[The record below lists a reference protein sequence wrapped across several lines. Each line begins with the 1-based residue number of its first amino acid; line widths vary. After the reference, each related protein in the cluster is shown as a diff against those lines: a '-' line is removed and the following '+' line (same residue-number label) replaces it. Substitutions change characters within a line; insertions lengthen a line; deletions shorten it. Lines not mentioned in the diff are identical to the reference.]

1 MKGDIKMSKKT
12 TISKKGFT
20 PTAEQLKAVAE
31 QAKNALITVNV
42 NELKVG
48 KTLYKVIAE
57 NELGLYLDNT
67 KAIDSYF
74 DSIKNQIVLDENGNT
89 VALRDS
95 IFKGFKVVRKT
106 EDKLIVDYI
115 YDVSE
120 YAPIEKV
127 ILHKDGT
134 TDKKIVKGEKI
145 TEGYEKTEISD
156 CIKWT
161 VAGDKGIAKLG
172 CLFQENRKTTIPA
185 IFCTST
191 AYRVYQNAVN
201 DALTELEKQQNGGN
215 DKGGNE

>member
-1 MKGDIKMSKKT
+1 MSKKT
-12 TISKKGFT
+12 TTTSKKGFT

-31 QAKNALITVNV
+31 QAKNALVTVNV

-48 KTLYKVIAE
+48 KTLYKVVSE
-57 NELGLYLDNT
+57 NELGLYLDST

-74 DSIKNQIVLDENGNT
+74 DSIKNQQVLDENGDII
-89 VALRDS
+89 ALRDS
-95 IFKGFKVVRKT
+95 IFKGFRVVRKT
-106 EDKLIVDYI
+106 EDKLIVDYV
-115 YDVSE
+115 YSVSE
-120 YAPIEKV
+120 YAPTEKV
-127 ILHKDGT
+127 VLHKDGT
-134 TDKKIVKGEKI
+134 TDKKVVKGEKI
-145 TEGYEKTEISD
+145 TEGYDTEEICD

-191 AYRVYQNAVN
+191 AYRDYQKAVN
-201 DALTELEKQQNGGN
+201 ELLSELEKQYNGGN

>member
-1 MKGDIKMSKKT
+1 MSKKT
-12 TISKKGFT
+12 TTPKKGFT

-31 QAKNALITVNV
+31 QTKNALVTVNV

-48 KTLYKVIAE
+48 KTLYKVVAE
-57 NELGLYLDNT
+57 NDFGLYLDNT
-67 KAIDSYF
+67 RAIDSYF
-74 DSIKNQIVLDENGNT
+74 DSIKNQLVLDENGNT
-89 VALRDS
+89 IALHDS

-106 EDKLIVDYI
+106 EDKLIVDYV
-115 YDVSE
+115 YSVSE

-127 ILHKDGT
+127 VLHKDGT

-145 TEGYEKTEISD
+145 TEGYDTEEICD

-161 VAGDKGIAKLG
+161 VAGDKGIANLG

-185 IFCTST
+185 IFCTAS
-191 AYRVYQNAVN
+191 AYRDYQKAVN
-201 DALTELEKQQNGGN
+201 ELLSELEKQQNGGN

>member
-1 MKGDIKMSKKT
+1 MAKNTKKSKEF
-12 TISKKGFT
+12 I

-31 QAKNALITVNV
+31 QAKNALVTANV

-48 KTLYKVIAE
+48 KTLYKVVAE
-57 NELGLYLDNT
+57 NELGLYLDST

-74 DSIKNQIVLDENGNT
+74 DSIKNQQVLDENGGII
-89 VALRDS
+89 ALRDS

-106 EDKLIVDYI
+106 DEKLIVDYV
-115 YDVSE
+115 YNVA
-120 YAPIEKV
+120 YYKPAEKV
-127 ILHKDGT
+127 VLHKDGS
-134 TDKKIVKGEKI
+134 TDKKIIKGDKI
-145 TEGYEKTEISD
+145 TEGYAAEEICD

-161 VAGDKGIAKLG
+161 VAGDKGIEKLG

-201 DALTELEKQQNGGN
+201 ELLSELEKQQNGGN
-215 DKGGNE
+215 KGDNE

>member
-1 MKGDIKMSKKT
+1 MANNTKKSKE
-12 TISKKGFT
+12 FT

-31 QAKNALITVNV
+31 QAKNALVTVNV
-42 NELKVG
+42 TDLKVG
-48 KTLYKVIAE
+48 KTLYKVVAE

-74 DSIKNQIVLDENGNT
+74 DSIKNQLVIDENGNT
-89 VALRDS
+89 IALHDS

-106 EDKLIVDYI
+106 DEKLIVDYV
-115 YDVSE
+115 YSVSE
-120 YAPIEKV
+120 YAPVEKV
-127 ILHKDGT
+127 VLHKDGT

-145 TEGYEKTEISD
+145 TEGYDTEEICD

-201 DALTELEKQQNGGN
+201 DLLSELEQQQQNGGN
-215 DKGGNE
+215 KGDIE

>member
-1 MKGDIKMSKKT
+1 MSKKT
-12 TISKKGFT
+12 TTKKGFT
-20 PTAEQLKAVAE
+20 PTAEQLKSVAE
-31 QAKNALITVNV
+31 QAKNALVTVNV

-67 KAIDSYF
+67 KEIHSYF
-74 DSIKNQIVLDENGNT
+74 DSIKNQIVLDENGD
-89 VALRDS
+89 VIALHDS

-115 YDVSE
+115 YSVSE
-120 YAPIEKV
+120 YAPVEKV
-127 ILHKDGT
+127 VLHKDGT
-134 TDKKIVKGEKI
+134 TDKKVVKGDKI
-145 TEGYEKTEISD
+145 TEGYSPEEICD

-185 IFCTST
+185 IFCTAS
-191 AYRVYQNAVN
+191 AYREYQKAVN
-201 DALTELEKQQNGGN
+201 ELLTELERQQNGGN
-215 DKGGNE
+215 KGDDE

>member
-1 MKGDIKMSKKT
+1 MSKKT
-12 TISKKGFT
+12 TTKARKEKVFT

-31 QAKNALITVNV
+31 QAKKALVTVNV
-42 NELKVG
+42 TDLKVG

-74 DSIKNQIVLDENGNT
+74 DSIKNQLVIDENGGII
-89 VALRDS
+89 ALHDS
-95 IFKGFKVVRKT
+95 VFSGFRVVRKT
-106 EDKLIVDYI
+106 DEKLIVDYI

-120 YAPIEKV
+120 YAPIEKAV
-127 ILHKDGT
+127 LHKDGT

-145 TEGYEKTEISD
+145 TEGYEKTEICD

-185 IFCTST
+185 IFCTAS
-191 AYRVYQNAVN
+191 AYRDYQKAVN
-201 DALTELEKQQNGGN
+201 ELLTELEKQYNGGN
-215 DKGGNE
+215 DKGDNE

>member
-1 MKGDIKMSKKT
+1 MAKNTKKSKE
-12 TISKKGFT
+12 FT

-31 QAKNALITVNV
+31 QAKNALVTVNV
-42 NELKVG
+42 TGLKVG
-48 KTLYKVIAE
+48 KTLYKVVAE

-74 DSIKNQIVLDENGNT
+74 DSIKNQLVLDENGNT
-89 VALRDS
+89 IALRDS

-106 EDKLIVDYI
+106 DEKLIVDYV
-115 YDVSE
+115 YSVSE
-120 YAPIEKV
+120 FTPVEKV
-127 ILHKDGT
+127 VLHKDGT

-145 TEGYEKTEISD
+145 TEGYDTEEICD

-185 IFCTST
+185 IFCTAP
-191 AYRVYQNAVN
+191 AYRDYQKAVN
-201 DALTELEKQQNGGN
+201 ELLLELEQQNGGN
-215 DKGGNE
+215 DKGDNE

>member
-1 MKGDIKMSKKT
+1 MSKKT
-12 TISKKGFT
+12 TTTKARKEKEFT

-31 QAKNALITVNV
+31 QAKNALVTVNV
-42 NELKVG
+42 TDLKVS
-48 KTLYKVIAE
+48 KTLYKVVAE
-57 NELGLYLDNT
+57 NELGLYLDST

-74 DSIKNQIVLDENGNT
+74 DSIKNQQVLDDNGDII
-89 VALRDS
+89 ALRDS

-106 EDKLIVDYI
+106 EDKLIVDYV
-115 YDVSE
+115 YSVSE
-120 YAPIEKV
+120 YSPIEKV
-127 ILHKDGT
+127 VLHKDGT
-134 TDKKIVKGEKI
+134 TDKKIVKGDKI
-145 TEGYEKTEISD
+145 TDGYEKTEICD

-201 DALTELEKQQNGGN
+201 ELLTELEKQQDGGN